1 VRRCLIAVLVLLAVL
16 AGGASSASAHEQG
29 SVAVTLTATPNPVTA
44 GATVAYDTTLANGG
58 AKPLH
63 GVALDAPA
71 PAGASVVDV
80 ISAGSCTTTATLARC
95 WFGDVA
101 PGAAV
106 AATVIV
112 RLPSTPG
119 TVSSSVT
126 WSSGDGDHDFDDAEY
141 TASTSVSVQA
151 PSPDA
156 VSEYVLPAGDTVS
169 TGSTTSASN
178 PQSTIVSVPSTPAGA
193 ATSLAEL
200 DASGPADACGP
211 GATCFGQISLVTVS
225 APPFPAG
232 DPLTLTFLLDRSKVP
247 RHTRIKRIP
256 MFHDGVAV
264 PNCTG
269 APGVAAPDPCV
280 AVRKVERSKHCKH
293 GGGTVV
299 IVVLSTTNGR
309 WRP

>member
-1 VRRCLIAVLVLLAVL
+1 MRRRLTPVFVLLAVL
-16 AGGASSASAHEQG
+16 AGASSASAHNRG
-29 SVAVTLTATPNPVTA
+29 SVAVTLTGTPNPVTA
-44 GATVAYDTTLANGG
+44 GATVAYATTLTNHG
-58 AKPLH
+58 AKPLP

-80 ISAGSCTTTATLARC
+80 ISAGSCTSSASHAEC
-95 WFGDVA
+95 WFGVVA
-101 PGAAV
+101 PGATV

-112 RLPSTPG
+112 SVPSTPG
-119 TVSSSVT
+119 TLSASVT
-126 WSSGDGDHDFDDAEY
+126 WSSGDGDHGSDDAEY
-141 TASTSVSVQA
+141 VASTSVAVQA
-151 PSPDA
+151 PSPNA

-178 PQSTIVSVPSTPAGA
+178 PQSTTVAVPSTPTGA

-200 DASGPADACGP
+200 DASGPTDACGP
-211 GATCFGQISLVTVS
+211 GARCFGQISLVTVA
-225 APPFPAG
+225 APPFSIG
-232 DPLTLTFLLDRSKVP
+232 DPLTLTFLLDRSEVP
-247 RHTRIKRIP
+247 RHTKIKRIP

-264 PNCTG
+264 PDCTG